1 MIFGDVYR
9 SLKNDDYVI
18 LLDDE
23 SGQAVYS
30 GYLKNA
36 WIAIRVNRAKL
47 LDVSNISN
55 HIYSDGDISKQVK
68 AINIKGLTKYK
79 IRRSA

>member
-9 SLKNDDYVI
+9 SLKDDDYVI
-18 LLDDE
+18 LVDNE
-23 SGQAVYS
+23 SAQAVYS

-36 WIAIRVNRAKL
+36 WIAIHVNRAKL
-47 LDVSNISN
+47 LDVTEVSD
-55 HIYSDGDISKQVK
+55 HIYSDTYGSKQIK
-68 AINIKGLTKYK
+68 AINIKGLNKYK